1 MHLGL
6 STLLKGALAA
16 SVLILFVSACGPTSP
31 PASAPQPEAVVP
43 APPALD
49 PLTTQRIADLI
60 AINAALQAFYEANG
74 QYPVTPNRGSFVSV
88 ISAGED
94 WIPGL
99 APSFIAT
106 LPNDPAG
113 SSDQNNQYWYASQGG
128 SYKLIVHG
136 VGAAC
141 GPEVEESGIARDPA
155 RSEADGTCW
164 AYGFWTPDMANY

>member
-1 MHLGL
+1 MHAGIV
-6 STLLKGALAA
+6 TLLKVALAA
-16 SVLILFVSACGPTSP
+16 SVLTFSVAGCSPTPP
-31 PASAPQPEAVVP
+31 PASAPEAVVP

-49 PLTTQRIADLI
+49 PLTTQRISDLV
-60 AINAALQAFYEANG
+60 AINAAVQAFYNANG

-88 ISAGED
+88 VSAGND

-99 APSFIAT
+99 APTFMPA
-106 LPNDPAG
+106 LPSDPAG
-113 SSDQNNQYWYASQGG
+113 STDQNNQYWYASQGG

-141 GPEVEESGIARDPA
+141 GPEVEESGILRDPA

-164 AYGFWTPDMANY
+164 AYGFWTADMANY